1 MCPPSFENSL
11 IRVGISQI
19 CRESR
24 ESPRENGKASPKGRL
39 PSRWFSI
46 VSHVNNS
53 FPWKVCPGTDFSHEV
68 GGRINRETWR
78 KGNTSASTSA
88 HALNPTSSTYSSAN
102 SPLGDLVPSE
112 DEDVVTLKLSES
124 LKTMDLNGWRS
135 RFIGKSSGVT
145 LVKKAIDLK
154 KEVTGSGEHQARIQF
169 HRVQDEPYYPVRSYD
184 PGHNAYVLIAVS
196 SGNARPES
204 LRSPNS
210 SSLTKNWA

>member
-1 MCPPSFENSL
+1 M
-11 IRVGISQI
+11 SQI

-39 PSRWFSI
+39 PARWFGV
-46 VSHVNNS
+46 VSCVNVF
-53 FPWKVCPGTDFSHEV
+53 FPWKVCPDTDFSHEV
-68 GGRINRETWR
+68 GGQIDWETWR

-88 HALNPTSSTYSSAN
+88 YAMNATSSTYSSAN
-102 SPLGDLVPSE
+102 PPPGDLVPSE

-124 LKTMDLNGWRS
+124 LSTMDLSGWRS

-145 LVKKAIDLK
+145 LIKKAIDLK
-154 KEVTGSGEHQARIQF
+154 EEVTGSGEHQARIQF
-169 HRVQDEPYYPVRSYD
+169 HRVQDEPCHPVRSYD